1 MNMKLPDSLQQ
12 FTFLFSL
19 AIVLFFSACQKDD
32 DEMPISTT
40 DQQLEEL
47 LATIDPDGKAAFRLP
62 ASDDFTSIPQDP
74 NNSLTATKVLLGK
87 LLFHETGLAINP
99 MDERGRGE
107 YSCASCHFAQGGFQ
121 ANRFQGIGE
130 GGIGFFDR
138 EASVSYA
145 VDQLDVQPIRT
156 PAALNAAYQD
166 VMLWN
171 GQFGATGT
179 NEGTEAFWTPETP
192 IATNTLGY
200 QGLEIQAIAG
210 LGVHRQAIHIDTLTA
225 LNYDGLFEAAFSD
238 WPANERISTETAGL
252 AIAAYERTILANQSP
267 WQLWLRGQYD
277 RMTELE
283 KQGALLFFGQAG
295 CVSCHNGPSLASMS
309 FHAIGMD
316 DLDRCPEPTFGT
328 SPDAAANLGRGGFT
342 GQEEDN
348 YRFKT
353 PQLYNLSDSP
363 FYGHGA
369 SFFSIK
375 EVIEYKNSG
384 VSQND
389 RVPNA
394 MLSPEFVS
402 LSLTDEEIDALTAF
416 LTQSLHDPDLMRY
429 VPEAVLSGNCI
440 PNSDAGTQLDLGC
453 N

>member
-1 MNMKLPDSLQQ
+1 MKLSNDLQLPLA
-12 FTFLFSL
+12 LFFVMATLS
-19 AIVLFFSACQKDD
+19 FSACRQDD
-32 DEMPISTT
+32 DDSVPFSAT
-40 DQQLEEL
+40 DQQLENL
-47 LATIDPDGKAAFRLP
+47 LASISPDGQAAFRLP
-62 ASDDFTSIPQDP
+62 ESDDFVSIPQDP
-74 NNSLTATKVLLGK
+74 NNPLTATKVLLGK

-107 YSCASCHFAQGGFQ
+107 YSCATCHFAQGGFQ

-130 GGIGFFDR
+130 GGVGFLDR
-138 EASVSYA
+138 EASIGYA
-145 VDQLDVQPIRT
+145 EDQLDVQPIRT

-210 LGVHRQAIHIDTLTA
+210 LGVHRQAIDQDSLTA
-225 LNYDGLFEAAFSD
+225 LNYDGLFEEAFPD
-238 WPANERISTETAGL
+238 WPATDRITTETAGL
-252 AIAAYERTILANQSP
+252 AIAAYERTILANRSP

-277 RMTELE
+277 RMTEME
-283 KQGALLFFGQAG
+283 KQGAILFFGEAG
-295 CVSCHNGPSLASMS
+295 CVSCHSGPSLASMS
-309 FHAIGMD
+309 FHAVGMD

-328 SPDAAANLGRGGFT
+328 SPDAPANLGRGGFT
-342 GQEEDN
+342 GQEEDR

-369 SFFSIK
+369 SFFSIR
-375 EVIEYKNSG
+375 EVLEYKNAG
-384 VSQND
+384 ISQND
-389 RVPNA
+389 RVPSTA
-394 MLSPEFVS
+394 LSAEFVPLN
-402 LSLTDEEIDALTAF
+402 LSTEEINELTAF
-416 LTQSLHDPDLMRY
+416 LSQSLRDPDLIRY

-440 PNSDAGTQLDLGC
+440 PNNDPGTKMDLNC
-453 N
+453 D